1 MYICGINQQH
11 KSMYNI
17 GERIVQQRR
26 KLKITKK
33 QLKERSGVSTQQLL
47 NIENGQN
54 TSIST
59 LQKILDVLKL
69 EIRIV
74 EKEENNELNY

>member
-1 MYICGINQQH
+1 
-11 KSMYNI
+11 MYNI

-26 KLKITKK
+26 KLKITK
-33 QLKERSGVSTQQLL
+33 QELKKRSGVSTQQLL

-59 LQKILDVLKL
+59 LQKILGVLKL

>member
-1 MYICGINQQH
+1 
-11 KSMYNI
+11 MYNI
-17 GERIVQQRR
+17 GERIVQQRQ

-69 EIRIV
+69 EIRII

>member
-1 MYICGINQQH
+1 
-11 KSMYNI
+11 MYNI

-74 EKEENNELNY
+74 EKEENNELSY

>member
-1 MYICGINQQH
+1 
-11 KSMYNI
+11 MYNI

-74 EKEENNELNY
+74 EKEENSELNY

>member
-1 MYICGINQQH
+1 
-11 KSMYNI
+11 MYNI

-26 KLKITKK
+26 KLKITK
-33 QLKERSGVSTQQLL
+33 QELKKRSGVSTQQLL

>member
-1 MYICGINQQH
+1 
-11 KSMYNI
+11 MYNI

-26 KLKITKK
+26 KLKITK
-33 QLKERSGVSTQQLL
+33 QELKKRSGVSTQQLL

-74 EKEENNELNY
+74 EKEENSELNY

>member
-1 MYICGINQQH
+1 MDISEKITL
-11 KSMYNI
+11 
-17 GERIVQQRR
+17 QRR
-26 KLKITKK
+26 KLKITKRDLSK
-33 QLKERSGVSTQQLL
+33 RTNISVQQIT

-54 TSIST
+54 TSLST
-59 LQKILDVLKL
+59 LSKILDVLKL